1 MAASA
6 VMSQPRNS
14 RKPIISMSNI
24 AVRTTTVCKG
34 FGLGESRTEVLK
46 EVNFEARMGEL
57 LMLVGP
63 SGCGKTT
70 LLSVIAGTLS
80 IDQGEVEVFNSPLH
94 RLDKQAV
101 TQFRAANI
109 GFIFQ
114 QYNLIP
120 TLNCIENVS
129 VPLRIQGASAT
140 AAESK
145 AAQMLEIVGL
155 GNRMHHRPSLLSGG
169 QQQRVA
175 IARALV
181 HDPRLIICDEPT
193 AALDR
198 ENGIKVMEILKN
210 VAAKPDR
217 CVVIVTHDNRI
228 FKYADRMTHMEDG
241 RIYRTDR
248 SQAAALQEH

>member
-1 MAASA
+1 MN
-6 VMSQPRNS
+6 V
-14 RKPIISMSNI
+14 
-24 AVRTTTVCKG
+24 AVRTSGVNKA
-34 FGLGESRTEVLK
+34 FGAGEARTEVLK
-46 EVNFEARMGEL
+46 QVDFEARMGEL

-70 LLSVIAGTLS
+70 LLSVIAGTLAA
-80 IDQGEVEVFNSPLH
+80 DRGEVEVFGSALH
-94 RLDKQAV
+94 RLDKSAV
-101 TQFRAANI
+101 TKFRAEHI

-129 VPLRIQGASAT
+129 VPLRIQGAT
-140 AAESK
+140 AAVAERR
-145 AAQMLEIVGL
+145 AAEMLEVVGL
-155 GNRMHHRPSLLSGG
+155 GKRMHHRPTLLSGG

-181 HDPRLIICDEPT
+181 HEPKLIICDEPT
-193 AALDR
+193 AALDS
-198 ENGIKVMEILKN
+198 ENGQKVMQILKD

-217 CVVIVTHDNRI
+217 CVIIVTHDNRI

-241 RIYRTDR
+241 RIQRTESGEFISR
-248 SQAAALQEH
+248 HN

>member
-1 MAASA
+1 M
-6 VMSQPRNS
+6 
-14 RKPIISMSNI
+14 KNI
-24 AVRTTTVCKG
+24 AVKTNTVCKG
-34 FGLGESRTEVLK
+34 FGSGETRTEVLK
-46 EVNFEARMGEL
+46 DVNFEARMGEL

-70 LLSVIAGTLS
+70 LLSVIAGTLGV
-80 IDQGEVEVFNSPLH
+80 DHGEVEVFDSPLH
-94 RLDKQAV
+94 NMNKQAV
-101 TQFRAANI
+101 TQFRANNI

-129 VPLRIQGASAT
+129 VPLRIQGQTAVVAEKK
-140 AAESK
+140 AAE
-145 AAQMLEIVGL
+145 MLETVGL
-155 GNRMHHRPSLLSGG
+155 GKRMHHRPNMLSGG

-181 HDPRLIICDEPT
+181 HEPKLIICDEPT
-193 AALDR
+193 AALDS
-198 ENGIKVMEILKN
+198 ENGAKVMEILKN

-217 CVVIVTHDNRI
+217 CVIIVTHDNRI

-241 RIYRTDR
+241 RIDHTD
-248 SQAAALQEH
+248 QANEIQTN

>member
-1 MAASA
+1 M
-6 VMSQPRNS
+6 
-14 RKPIISMSNI
+14 KNI
-24 AVRTTTVCKG
+24 AVKTNTVCKG
-34 FGLGESRTEVLK
+34 FGQGESRTEVLK
-46 EVNFEARMGEL
+46 DVNFEARMGEL

-70 LLSVIAGTLS
+70 LLSVIAGTLGT
-80 IDQGEVEVFNSPLH
+80 DRGEVEVFDAPLH
-94 RLDKQAV
+94 KMDKQAV

-129 VPLRIQGASAT
+129 VPLRIQGQR
-140 AAESK
+140 AAVAEKK
-145 AAQMLEIVGL
+145 AAKMLETVGL
-155 GNRMHHRPSLLSGG
+155 GKRMHHRPNMLSGG

-181 HDPRLIICDEPT
+181 HEPKLIICDEPT
-193 AALDR
+193 AALDS
-198 ENGIKVMEILKN
+198 ENGAKVMEVLKN

-217 CVVIVTHDNRI
+217 CVIIVTHDNRI

-241 RIYRTDR
+241 RIDHVDQTNAI
-248 SQAAALQEH
+248 QTN

>member
-1 MAASA
+1 MNN
-6 VMSQPRNS
+6 V
-14 RKPIISMSNI
+14 
-24 AVRTTTVCKG
+24 AVRTNTVCKG
-34 FGLGESRTEVLK
+34 FGEGETRTEVLK

-70 LLSVIAGTLS
+70 LLSVIAGTLGV
-80 IDQGEVEVFNSPLH
+80 DRGEVEVFDSPLH
-94 RLDKQAV
+94 SLDKRAV

-109 GFIFQ
+109 GFIFH
-114 QYNLIP
+114 QYNLSP

-129 VPLRIQGASAT
+129 VPLRIRGQKAVFAEKK
-140 AAESK
+140 AAEV
-145 AAQMLEIVGL
+145 LETVGL
-155 GNRMHHRPSLLSGG
+155 GQRMHHRPNMLSGG

-181 HDPRLIICDEPT
+181 HEPKLIICDEPT
-193 AALDR
+193 AALDS
-198 ENGIKVMEILKN
+198 ENGAKVMEILKN

-217 CVVIVTHDNRI
+217 CVIIVTHDNRI

-241 RIYRTDR
+241 RIDHTETTQTSAPR
-248 SQAAALQEH
+248 HN